1 MVSNI
6 AACGVVADVLR
17 KFGEV
22 RIRVFGTSMMP
33 ALNPGDSIFIRRA
46 AIEEVTPKNIV
57 LFLRDG
63 RLFAHRVVEKLSGPG
78 REDLRLITRGDR
90 LQQNDPPICQSEL
103 LGRVMWAERHG
114 NRIDPNKPLSFLN
127 RAIAPILQASER
139 ATYVYMRFF
148 DLQRSI
154 LFGEAVR
161 KI

>member
-1 MVSNI
+1 MVSNN
-6 AACGVVADVLR
+6 AACGVVADVVR

-33 ALNPGDSIFIRRA
+33 ALNPGDSIFVKRA
-46 AIEEVTPKNIV
+46 AIEEVSAKEIV
-57 LFLRDG
+57 LFLQDG
-63 RLFAHRVVEKLSGPG
+63 RLFAHRVVRTVRGQG
-78 REDLRLITRGDR
+78 ADDLRLITRGDR
-90 LQQNDPPICQSEL
+90 LQQNDFPISPSEL

-114 NRIDPNKPLSFLN
+114 RRIDPSKPLSYLK
-127 RAIAPILQASER
+127 RMIAPILQASEH
-139 ATYVYMRFF
+139 ATYVYMRFI